1 MRLNYYFHYWLF
13 AKLDWYGDLLQ
24 EMPVRY
30 VLDVMHCE
38 KNLADSLLRMLFGET
53 DTPSVRMDLEN
64 RRIRRHLWLRRI
76 GDSGRLYM
84 PDAPYVLSPADRHVF
99 LETLRRLKMPK
110 KYCSNLYSKLSSG
123 KLRGLKS
130 HDLHVLL
137 QQVLPLCLRGIG
149 DSKVVGLIMRISRLF
164 RKICAKTIDADT
176 EEQMLRDV
184 TEIQCTMEKEFP
196 PAFFNITYHLP
207 RHLVQDLFL
216 CGPVH
221 TRWMYPF
228 ERWLKG
234 LKGSVRNR
242 AKPEGSMAKAY
253 SIEEASGFLTEY
265 MCEYTGTSRRVWDNT
280 EDISMSEDVLEGEP
294 KERPL
299 TENERHWM
307 HSFVLDNATHLEPW
321 RR

>member
-1 MRLNYYFHYWLF
+1 MC
-13 AKLDWYGDLLQ
+13 Q
-24 EMPVRY
+24 EMPVRH

-38 KNLADSLLRMLFGET
+38 KNLADSILRMLFGEI

-64 RRIRRHLWLRRI
+64 RRIKKHLWLRRI
-76 GDSGRLYM
+76 GDTGRLYM
-84 PDAPYVLSPADRHVF
+84 PDAPYVLSPLHRQTVLD
-99 LETLRRLKMPK
+99 TLRRLKMPSG
-110 KYCSNLYSKLSSG
+110 YCSNLHSKISSG

-149 DSKVVGLIMRISRLF
+149 DAKVVGLIMRISRLF
-164 RKICAKTIDADT
+164 RKICSKTVDADT
-176 EEQMLRDV
+176 EDQMMTDV
-184 TEIQCTMEKEFP
+184 SEIQCTMEKEFP
-196 PAFFNITYHLP
+196 PAFFNITFHLP

-228 ERWLKG
+228 ERYMKE

-242 AKPEGSMAKAY
+242 AKPEGSMAKSY
-253 SIEEASGFLTEY
+253 SIMEASGFLTEY
-265 MCEYTGTSRRVWDNT
+265 MFEYRATPKRVWENN
-280 EDISMSEDVLEGEP
+280 EDLSMSEDVLEGDP

-299 TENERHWM
+299 SEIERQ
-307 HSFVLDNATHLEPW
+307 
-321 RR
+321 